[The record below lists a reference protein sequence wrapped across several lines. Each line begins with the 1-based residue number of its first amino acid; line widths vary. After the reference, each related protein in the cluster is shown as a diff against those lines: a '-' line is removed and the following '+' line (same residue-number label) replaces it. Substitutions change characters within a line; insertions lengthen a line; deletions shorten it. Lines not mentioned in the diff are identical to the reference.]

1 MAWLFPQ
8 RGPGEFKDLTK
19 KKKKK
24 KGNKKKKV
32 IKTKK

>member
-24 KGNKKKKV
+24 GNKKKKV
-32 IKTKK
+32 IKAKK